1 MIVQLER
8 LMTYPMVEQRV
19 HAGQLYLHAWYYVIE
34 DGQVLVL
41 DAERGRFEPHEAK
54 GGHDT
59 ASAARGGDAGAGWV
73 HLSTV
78 TA

>member
-1 MIVQLER
+1 M
-8 LMTYPMVEQRV
+8 
-19 HAGQLYLHAWYYVIE
+19 
-34 DGQVLVL
+34 LVL

-54 GGHDT
+54 GGHDI